1 MRLFS
6 TYIIPKGEELMFFES
21 LSYFLS
27 RINCFSAFIN
37 TAEEF
42 PQPLSKEE
50 EREIFERY
58 KKNGDIEAK
67 QKLITHNL
75 RLVIHIVGKYAGGVR
90 IEADDLI
97 SVGTI
102 GLMKAID
109 SFDYDKGV
117 QLVTYASRCIDNEI
131 LMLLRANKKYKENM
145 SLGSVIGG
153 DKDGNDFMLMDII
166 PSDDDLEEIA
176 DTNFMV
182 DKIMKIVDSSLTKR
196 EREVIEKRYG
206 LRGQRV
212 LTQKELAKEMG
223 ISRSYVSRIEA
234 KALQVIKNHLDI
246 KI

>member
-1 MRLFS
+1 
-6 TYIIPKGEELMFFES
+6 MFFES

-50 EREIFERY
+50 EREIFDRY
-58 KKNGDIEAK
+58 KKYNDMEAR

-75 RLVIHIVGKYAGGVR
+75 RLVVHIVGKYAGGVK

-145 SLGSVIGG
+145 SLATVIGG

-166 PSDDDLEEIA
+166 PSDEDELEDIA

-182 DKIMKIVDSSLTKR
+182 EKIMKSVETCLTPR
-196 EREVIEKRYG
+196 EQEVIVKRYG
-206 LRGQRV
+206 LKGHRV
-212 LTQKELAKEMG
+212 LTQKELAKDMG

-234 KALQVIKNHLDI
+234 KALQIIKNNLESI
-246 KI
+246 R

>member
-1 MRLFS
+1 
-6 TYIIPKGEELMFFES
+6 MFFES

-27 RINCFSAFIN
+27 RITCFSAFIN
-37 TAEEF
+37 TAEQF

-50 EREIFERY
+50 EREIFDKC
-58 KKNGDIEAK
+58 KKGDLQAR

-75 RLVIHIVGKYAGGVR
+75 RLVVHIVGKYAGGVK

-109 SFDYDKGV
+109 SFNYDKGV

-145 SLGSVIGG
+145 SLGTVIGG

-166 PSDDDLEEIA
+166 PSDEDDLEDRA
-176 DTNFMV
+176 DTNFLIE
-182 DKIMKIVDSSLTKR
+182 KILGCVEKDLTPR
-196 EREVIEKRYG
+196 EQEVIIKRYG
-206 LRGQRV
+206 LKGQRA

-234 KALQVIKNHLDI
+234 KALQIIKNNLELT
-246 KI
+246 K